1 MSDTPKGTDEE
12 VARVAEGQTLDV
24 SFSQKVPEGDEMSR
38 AVCDHCD
45 FVHYVNPKIVVGSVV
60 SHKGKILLCK
70 RAIEPRRG
78 YWTLPAG
85 FMEQKETTQDGAKR
99 EALEEANAHIRIG
112 DMLALYNITHISQV
126 QIMYRAE
133 LVVPEISPG
142 IESLEVGL
150 FAWEDIPWQDLAFP
164 SVIWALNQY
173 KSVIGQTGF
182 VPFTN
187 PLPSEDNAMD
197 ILRGLKKG

>member
-1 MSDTPKGTDEE
+1 MADNVDGGEN
-12 VARVAEGQTLDV
+12 AAGLQTLDV

-85 FMEQKETTQDGAKR
+85 FMEQKETTQEGAKR

-112 DMLALYNITHISQV
+112 DMLALYNIPHISQV

-133 LVVPEISPG
+133 LTVPEISPG
-142 IESLEVGL
+142 IESLEVDL
-150 FAWEDIPWQDLAFP
+150 FAWEDIPWHDLAFP
-164 SVIWALNQY
+164 SVIWALNHY
-173 KSVIGQTGF
+173 NSVIGQTGF
-182 VPFTN
+182 VPFAN
-187 PLPSEDNAMD
+187 PLPSEDDALD
-197 ILRGLKKG
+197 ILRGIKKG

>member
-1 MSDTPKGTDEE
+1 MPDETKNT
-12 VARVAEGQTLDV
+12 GTLDV
-24 SFSQKVPEGDEMSR
+24 SFSRKVPEGDEMSR

-45 FVHYVNPKIVVGSVV
+45 FIHYVNPKIIVGSVV
-60 SHKGKILLCK
+60 SHQGKILLCR
-70 RAIEPRRG
+70 RAIEPRKG

-85 FMEQKETTQDGAKR
+85 FMEQHETTQDGAKR

-112 DMLALYNITHISQV
+112 EMLALYNVTHISQV

-173 KSVIGQTGF
+173 KSVMDQTHF

-187 PLPSEDNAMD
+187 PLPSEDDAMD
-197 ILRGLKKG
+197 ILRGLKKS